1 MFYSIGKIIHVINNM
16 AGERRQKRIACIK
29 VTESSCLEVL
39 LNLWLI
45 IPLCVSAL
53 ISNGKE
59 FFYVLGLPRKTQ

>member
-1 MFYSIGKIIHVINNM
+1 MSSIIWQ
-16 AGERRQKRIACIK
+16 EREKKCIACIK

-45 IPLCVSAL
+45 LPLCVSAL

-59 FFYVLGLPRKTQ
+59 FFLMFWAYQEKQNSPWKKRA